1 MQGRLA
7 VAHVNPAPCRPLPA
21 AWTFVL
27 PVTAFRSPMSVPIP
41 VALLGF
47 SAFERN
53 ALASYFRLAARR
65 SPAYC
70 HVLDVDEAR
79 FVVAD
84 ADQAGVPELLQ
95 ALGRITDAVFVG
107 AQGPEGAASWM
118 MRPIDPV
125 HVLRELDALVAMR
138 DNPGTG
144 PLPLLA
150 PSPTISRPI
159 TIGKGVPA
167 RRAADEQRRGS
178 EADVRRSAEPE
189 QRRGMEAELRRVA
202 DSEET
207 RPLPSV
213 EERRAAAEAQRR
225 QREAAL
231 RPVPLKRALLV
242 DDSELALHFLDRQLQ
257 RYGLATEWAQHS
269 GRALELLSHQQFG
282 FVFLDVDLGPQ
293 SDLDGLA
300 LCQHI
305 KHRHVHPGG
314 RVPLVAIVSAFHD
327 PVDRV
332 RSTLAGAD
340 VHLGKPLD
348 FGALDRWLSQHG
360 LTRGPELP
368 VPVAE

>member
-1 MQGRLA
+1 
-7 VAHVNPAPCRPLPA
+7 
-21 AWTFVL
+21 
-27 PVTAFRSPMSVPIP
+27 MSSSIP

-53 ALASYFRLAARR
+53 ALASYFRLSARR
-65 SPAYC
+65 SPHYA

-95 ALGRITDAVFVG
+95 ALGRIPDAVFVG

-125 HVLRELDALVAMR
+125 HVLRELDALVALR
-138 DNPGTG
+138 DNPGSG

-150 PSPTISRPI
+150 PTPSHARPT
-159 TIGKGVPA
+159 TIGKAVPSPL
-167 RRAADEQRRGS
+167 RRAADEQQMQAAIPLS
-178 EADVRRSAEPE
+178 PE
-189 QRRGMEAELRRVA
+189 ERRVA
-202 DSEET
+202 SE
-207 RPLPSV
+207 
-213 EERRAAAEAQRR
+213 R
-225 QREAAL
+225 QRARREAML
-231 RPVPLKRALLV
+231 RPQPLRRALLV

-257 RYGLATEWAQHS
+257 RYGLSTEWAHHS
-269 GRALELLSHQQFG
+269 GRALELLSTQAFG
-282 FVFLDVDLGPQ
+282 FVFVDIDLGPH

-300 LCQHI
+300 LCQQI

-314 RVPLVAIVSAFHD
+314 KAPQLAIVSAFHD

-340 VHLGKPLD
+340 IHLGKPLD
-348 FGALDRWLSQHG
+348 FEALDRWLSQQG

-368 VPVAE
+368 VPAVE

>member
-1 MQGRLA
+1 
-7 VAHVNPAPCRPLPA
+7 
-21 AWTFVL
+21 
-27 PVTAFRSPMSVPIP
+27 MSVSIP

-65 SPAYC
+65 SPTYI

-84 ADQAGVPELLQ
+84 ADQSGVPELLQ

-150 PSPTISRPI
+150 PAPTISRPI
-159 TIGKGVPA
+159 TVGKGTPSPLRRA
-167 RRAADEQRRGS
+167 DDEGRRAADE
-178 EADVRRSAEPE
+178 
-189 QRRGMEAELRRVA
+189 
-202 DSEET
+202 T
-207 RPLPSV
+207 RPLPTPQ
-213 EERRAAAEAQRR
+213 ERRAAADTARR
-225 QREAAL
+225 QRETAL
-231 RPVPLKRALLV
+231 RPVPLRRALLI

-257 RYGLATEWAQHS
+257 RYGLVTEWALHS
-269 GRALELLSHQQFG
+269 GKALELLSHQQFG
-282 FVFLDVDLGPQ
+282 FVFCDVDLGPH

-314 RVPLVAIVSAFHD
+314 RTPLVAIVSAFHE

-348 FGALDRWLSQHG
+348 FNMLDRWLNQQG

-368 VPVAE
+368 VPVTE

>member
-1 MQGRLA
+1 MSALHTPIT
-7 VAHVNPAPCRPLPA
+7 AHPL
-21 AWTFVL
+21 V
-27 PVTAFRSPMSVPIP
+27 SSVPIP

-53 ALASYFRLAARR
+53 ALASYFRLAVRR
-65 SPAYC
+65 HPQYV

-79 FVVAD
+79 FIVAD
-84 ADQAGVPELLQ
+84 ADQSGVPELLQ
-95 ALGRITDAVFVG
+95 ALGRTADAVFVG

-125 HVLRELDALVAMR
+125 HVLRELDALVSLR

-150 PSPTISRPI
+150 PALAQMRPT
-159 TIGKGVPA
+159 TIGKAVPSPT
-167 RRAADEQRRGS
+167 RRAADERRI
-178 EADVRRSAEPE
+178 ALTP
-189 QRRGMEAELRRVA
+189 Q
-202 DSEET
+202 
-207 RPLPSV
+207 
-213 EERRAAAEAQRR
+213 ERREAAEAARR
-225 QREAAL
+225 KREAAL
-231 RPVPLKRALLV
+231 RPHPLKRALLV

-257 RYGLATEWAQHS
+257 RYGLVTEWAHHS
-269 GRALELLSHQQFG
+269 GRALELLSHQVFG
-282 FVFLDVDLGPQ
+282 FVFVDVDLGPH

-300 LCQHI
+300 LCQQI

-314 RVPLVAIVSAFHD
+314 RPPQLAVVSAFHD

-340 VHLGKPLD
+340 IHLGKPLD
-348 FGALDRWLSQHG
+348 FEALDRWLSQQG

-368 VPVAE
+368 VPIVE

>member
-1 MQGRLA
+1 ML
-7 VAHVNPAPCRPLPA
+7 NPCPLQAPVCTG
-21 AWTFVL
+21 AWPIVL
-27 PVTAFRSPMSVPIP
+27 PVTTSALPMSVPIP

-65 SPAYC
+65 QPCYT

-84 ADQAGVPELLQ
+84 ADQSGVPELLQ

-150 PSPTISRPI
+150 PAPPTVSRPI
-159 TIGKGVPA
+159 TQGKAVPA
-167 RRAADEQRRGS
+167 RRAADE
-178 EADVRRSAEPE
+178 EARLAAE
-189 QRRGMEAELRRVA
+189 
-202 DSEET
+202 SEET
-207 RPLPSV
+207 RPLPTL

-231 RPVPLKRALLV
+231 RPVPLRRALLV
-242 DDSELALHFLDRQLQ
+242 DDSELALHFLDRQLK
-257 RYGLATEWAQHS
+257 RYGLATEWAHHS
-269 GRALELLSHQQFG
+269 NKALELLSHQQYG
-282 FVFLDVDLGPQ
+282 FVFVDVDLGPH
-293 SDLDGLA
+293 SDMDGLS

-314 RVPLVAIVSAFHD
+314 RQPLVAIVSAFHD

-348 FGALDRWLSQHG
+348 FGALDRWLNQHG
-360 LTRGPELP
+360 LSRGPELP
-368 VPVAE
+368 VPTVE

>member
-1 MQGRLA
+1 
-7 VAHVNPAPCRPLPA
+7 
-21 AWTFVL
+21 
-27 PVTAFRSPMSVPIP
+27 MSIPIP

-65 SPAYC
+65 NPCYT

-84 ADQAGVPELLQ
+84 ADQSGVPELLQ
-95 ALGRITDAVFVG
+95 ALGRIADAVFVG

-150 PSPTISRPI
+150 PAPTLSRPI
-159 TIGKGVPA
+159 TQGKPVPA
-167 RRAADEQRRGS
+167 RRAADEGRR
-178 EADVRRSAEPE
+178 A
-189 QRRGMEAELRRVA
+189 A
-202 DSEET
+202 DSDET
-207 RPLPSV
+207 RPLPTM
-213 EERRAAAEAQRR
+213 EERRAAAETQRR

-231 RPVPLKRALLV
+231 RPVPLRRALLV

-257 RYGLATEWAQHS
+257 RYSLATEWAHHS
-269 GRALELLSHQQFG
+269 GRALEMLAHQPYG
-282 FVFLDVDLGPQ
+282 FVFLDVDLGPH
-293 SDLDGLA
+293 SDMDGLA

-314 RVPLVAIVSAFHD
+314 RTPLVAIVSAFHD

-348 FGALDRWLSQHG
+348 FGALDRWLCQQG

-368 VPVAE
+368 VPTME

>member
-1 MQGRLA
+1 
-7 VAHVNPAPCRPLPA
+7 
-21 AWTFVL
+21 
-27 PVTAFRSPMSVPIP
+27 MSVSIP

-65 SPAYC
+65 NPAYT

-84 ADQAGVPELLQ
+84 ADQSGVPELLQ
-95 ALGRITDAVFVG
+95 ALGRIPDAVFVG

-125 HVLRELDALVAMR
+125 HVLRELDSLVALR

-150 PSPTISRPI
+150 PAPTIARPV
-159 TIGKGVPA
+159 TQGRGVPS
-167 RRAADEQRRGS
+167 RRAADERRP
-178 EADVRRSAEPE
+178 VLTPE
-189 QRRGMEAELRRVA
+189 QRRAASETARR
-202 DSEET
+202 E
-207 RPLPSV
+207 
-213 EERRAAAEAQRR
+213 
-225 QREAAL
+225 REAAL
-231 RPVPLKRALLV
+231 RPSPLRRALLV
-242 DDSELALHFLDRQLQ
+242 DDSELALHFLDRQLK
-257 RYGLATEWAQHS
+257 RYGLTTEWAQHS
-269 GRALELLSHQQFG
+269 GKALELLSQQPFG
-282 FVFLDVDLGPQ
+282 FVFVDVDLGPH

-305 KHRHVHPGG
+305 KHRHVHLGG
-314 RVPLVAIVSAFHD
+314 RTPQVAIVSAFHD

-348 FGALDRWLSQHG
+348 FNQLERWLGQQG

-368 VPVAE
+368 MRVGD